1 MNDIWGTLMTE
12 VTDTSIIEYIA
23 VITGIISVWYCRKEN
38 ILVYPFGLVNVLI
51 YVYLFFKAGMYANM
65 GINIVFFVTS
75 LYGWYNWSRN
85 TEGDKLKVSILSPL
99 QKTIFAIIIAIISL
113 TLYFILIY
121 YTDSFVPWMDS
132 FTTAL
137 FIVAMWLQA
146 IKKRETWILWIV
158 GDILMVPLS
167 IFMGLSFTG
176 LQYIAFLLL
185 AISGYFEWTKSYKS
199 IQTA

>member
-1 MNDIWGTLMTE
+1 MTDIWGTLLTE
-12 VTDTSIIEYIA
+12 IINTSVIEYIA

-65 GINIVFFVTS
+65 AINAVFFITS

-85 TEGDKLKVSILSPL
+85 SEGSSLRVTILSPIY
-99 QKTIFAIIIAIISL
+99 KTLFVIVIAIISL
-113 TLYFILIY
+113 VLYFILKR
-121 YTDSFVPWMDS
+121 YTDSPIPWMDS

-146 IKKRETWILWIV
+146 IKKRETWILWIA
-158 GDILMVPLS
+158 GDILMIPLS
-167 IFMGLSFTG
+167 IFMGLAFTG
-176 LQYIAFLLL
+176 LQYLAFLFL
-185 AISGYFEWTKSYKS
+185 AISGYIEWTKSYK
-199 IQTA
+199 TTH